1 MQPRGGACADRASLL
16 ATCHRRYPTLH
27 RPYRIPLPTWACIL
41 MLTPAS
47 ILLAGLLLV
56 PWIEVG
62 ALCVCVCVGGG
73 ESGVGAG
80 VV

>member
-1 MQPRGGACADRASLL
+1 
-16 ATCHRRYPTLH
+16 
-27 RPYRIPLPTWACIL
+27 